1 MLSKITCLLAFV
13 GLAANSLAEPLPS
26 SALERRC
33 WLSHT
38 QARTA
43 VDLRDPTTVS
53 FVNLANGYAVR
64 SPFLVEFGVRG
75 MGVVPAGN
83 KNEKAGHHHL
93 LIDTP
98 LPINHQAQIPFSD
111 THKHFGKGQ
120 TGTQIDLPNGKHT
133 LRLLFAD
140 HEHRPYF
147 VYSRE
152 ITVHVIGR
160 RSSAPPRV
168 EAGNFEESCALW
180 YQDTIS
186 APRSG
191 GKEVYVK
198 NLRDEEP
205 VTSPFALSFGT
216 VGYGIAPV
224 AQKVKDTGH
233 FAFTI
238 SSKGG
243 GPVQR
248 QVLADGRTEALV
260 DLPRGDYEIDLRLQ
274 DAEGNPLLRAAP
286 LRFTVQRQDR

>member
-1 MLSKITCLLAFV
+1 MPSKIPVLLAFT
-13 GLAANSLAEPLPS
+13 GLAMAALAEPLPTG
-26 SALERRC
+26 ALERRC
-33 WLSHT
+33 WLAHT
-38 QARTA
+38 QQRTA

-53 FVNLANGYAVR
+53 FVNLANGYALR
-64 SPFLVEFGVRG
+64 SPFWVEFGVRG

-98 LPINHQAQIPFSD
+98 LPMNHQAQIPFSD

-120 TGTQIDLPNGKHT
+120 TGTQLDLPDGKHT

-160 RSSAPPRV
+160 RSSAPPRI
-168 EAGNFEESCALW
+168 EAANFEESCALW

-186 APRSG
+186 APRPG

-205 VTSPFALSFGT
+205 VASPFVMSFGA
-216 VGYGIAPV
+216 VGHGIAP
-224 AQKVKDTGH
+224 ATQKVKDTGH

-238 SSKGG
+238 SSRGG
-243 GPVQR
+243 GQMQR
-248 QVLADGRTEALV
+248 QVLSDGRTEALIE
-260 DLPRGDYEIDLRLQ
+260 LPRGDYEIDLRLQ

-286 LRFTVQRQDR
+286 LRFSVQRQER

>member
-1 MLSKITCLLAFV
+1 MLSKIPVLLALA
-13 GLAANSLAEPLPS
+13 GLAAPSLAEPLPTG
-26 SALERRC
+26 ALERRC
-33 WLSHT
+33 WLAHT
-38 QARTA
+38 QQRTS

-53 FVNLANGYAVR
+53 FVNLAHNYAVR
-64 SPFLVEFGVRG
+64 SPFWVEFGVRG

-98 LPINHQAQIPFSD
+98 LPMNHQAQIPFSD

-120 TGTQIDLPNGKHT
+120 TGTQLDLPDGKHT

-152 ITVHVIGR
+152 ITVHVLGR
-160 RSSAPPRV
+160 RSGAAPRIEP
-168 EAGNFEESCALW
+168 GNFEESCALW

-186 APRSG
+186 APRAG

-205 VTSPFALSFGT
+205 VTSPFVLSLGA
-216 VGYGIAPV
+216 VGFGIAP
-224 AQKVKDTGH
+224 ATQKVKDTGH
-233 FAFTI
+233 FAITI

-243 GPVQR
+243 AQVQR
-248 QVLADGRTEALV
+248 QVLSDGRTEALV
-260 DLPRGDYEIDLRLQ
+260 DLPRGDYEIDLRLL
-274 DAEGNPLLRAAP
+274 DGEGTQLLRASP